1 MPGWIDMSDEN
12 QKKKKDDLEG
22 LEAVSFRAGEI
33 VEEIIDNA
41 IRSADYSSL
50 SRQVTEALER
60 AADAL
65 HDGLTNAVRGK
76 GGEGGSGKKS
86 ADIPYW
92 QREESRSYRSS
103 TRSGYD
109 AARSKAQRGSSDLKE
124 TADYLAGSGGVA
136 SPVGSYI
143 KAALQMIWAFIS
155 GMIFIASLAVGPGGG
170 MWLFSIFSA
179 LFAAL
184 MAVLGVRNLKKISRI
199 KLARKILKLMAGRDY
214 ISVDEISSAIGKD
227 HDKTA
232 EELRGMIQDNVF
244 TGQAYLDRQNTTFMT
259 SHETYQQYQALEKS
273 RAERM
278 KQENESVF
286 RQKDLKEYNKMQ
298 EGKKA
303 REQSE
308 AKRSAQMDRETQQM
322 LEEGQA
328 FIRHIHEKND
338 EIPGEEFS
346 EKLDRLE
353 QIVTGIFQRVE
364 ADPKSAPDLHRMM
377 KYYLPTTQKLVDTY
391 ATLDSQNISGANVEN
406 AKREIER
413 SLDTINSAFERF
425 LDQFFKDTAWDV
437 SSDISVM
444 GTMMAQDGLT
454 GGDDFSEEKIR
465 EYTAASAQESRQEKS
480 FEEEHGYTE
489 GYTRGYSD
497 TLGSGAA
504 YAEAPDREGKG

>member
-1 MPGWIDMSDEN
+1 MGSEK
-12 QKKKKDDLEG
+12 QKKKKEELEG
-22 LEAVSFRAGEI
+22 LEAASFRAGEI

-50 SRQVTEALER
+50 SRQVTEALDR

-65 HDGLTNAVRGK
+65 HESLTNAARGK
-76 GGEGGSGKKS
+76 SGDGSQDRRT
-86 ADIPYW
+86 ADKPYW
-92 QREESRSYRSS
+92 QREESRTYRSS
-103 TRSGYD
+103 DRSGYET
-109 AARSKAQRGSSDLKE
+109 ARSRANRGSDLRE

-136 SPVGSYI
+136 SPVASYI

-155 GMIFIASLAVGPGGG
+155 GIMFIASVGIGPGGG
-170 MWLFSIFSA
+170 MWVFSIFSA
-179 LFAAL
+179 LFTAL
-184 MAVLGVRNLKKISRI
+184 FAVLGIKNLKKISRI

-214 ISVDEISSAIGKD
+214 ISVDEISSAIGKN
-227 HDKTA
+227 HDETA

-244 TGQAYLDRQNTTFMT
+244 TGQAYMDRQNTTFMT
-259 SHETYQQYQALEKS
+259 SHETYQQYQALERS
-273 RAERM
+273 QAERR

-286 RQKDLKEYNKMQ
+286 RQKDLKEYNRMQ

-308 AKRSAQMDRETQQM
+308 AKKNARLDQETQQM
-322 LEEGQA
+322 LAEGQA

-353 QIVTGIFQRVE
+353 QIVTGIFERVE
-364 ADPKSAPDLHRMM
+364 ADSKSAPDLHRMM

-391 ATLDSQNISGANVEN
+391 ATLDSQNISGTNVEN

-425 LDQFFKDTAWDV
+425 LDQFFRDTAWDV

-454 GGDDFSEEKIR
+454 GGDDFSEEKVR
-465 EYTAASAQESRQEKS
+465 EYSSAAGNEFRKEKT

-489 GYTRGYSD
+489 GYTHGYSD

-504 YAEAPDREGKG
+504 YAEAPDREGK